1 MMSVIFAM
9 DNFDML
15 IIDTEHFNL
24 TISKKVSNIWQEYRQ
39 LKPMDPEAFGVLIG
53 DKDFEIERY
62 GLVEITVPQKEDRC
76 SRMSF
81 TLRDPEHQRTV
92 DQLYENSE
100 GQLIYFG
107 TWHTHPEKNPHASY
121 TDIRDWNNC
130 KLRNPGQRLFFIIIG
145 TETNALYYFNNEK
158 IIRQEF

>member
-1 MMSVIFAM
+1 M

-24 TISKKVSNIWQEYRQ
+24 TISKKVSDIWQEYRQ

-92 DQLYENSE
+92 DRLYENPKANWSTLAH
-100 GQLIYFG
+100 GIHILKKTLTLHTPTLG
-107 TWHTHPEKNPHASY
+107 TGIIVNYGTL
-121 TDIRDWNNC
+121 DR
-130 KLRNPGQRLFFIIIG
+130 GFFS
-145 TETNALYYFNNEK
+145 
-158 IIRQEF
+158 

>member
-107 TWHTHPEKNPHASY
+107 TWHTHPEKILTLHTPILGTGIIVNYGTQDRGFFH
-121 TDIRDWNNC
+121 NNWYGNKC
-130 KLRNPGQRLFFIIIG
+130 PLLF
-145 TETNALYYFNNEK
+145 
-158 IIRQEF
+158 